1 MKFSQSGHSILAS
14 RRFSS
19 MHVQPKE
26 DLRPSKYQSTLSEK
40 KKKKTF
46 QEFKIHET
54 LTNSDVSCITN
65 NKH

>member
-1 MKFSQSGHSILAS
+1 
-14 RRFSS
+14 

-26 DLRPSKYQSTLSEK
+26 DLRPSKYQSTLSEKK